1 MTPFPPPSGSPAA
14 SACRRSPATPG
25 RCSRCRSY
33 PSTSRRTCSQA
44 WGREEELRDVSLSPR
59 SKPRRARPE
68 GGTAA
73 RRSCRRGRPGPG
85 FVATPLRQAPSLW
98 TRRPPA
104 RGPRRRRRGAAWKR
118 RRQRGGGWPKGW
130 RSLKCLT
137 SLSPLLS
144 FSLRLAWKHSS
155 VSGAD
160 AGQRRYAY
168 LQPRSRRDRD
178 EVGRDLALSPAARA
192 LPRGWLRCPTR
203 PPPHPPPARKRA
215 PSWRAEAAASRARPM
230 RALAAG
236 GLRGQSCRVGRRR
249 PRRKRRGRG
258 RRRESAT
265 GASSSSR
272 SPIGGLLAT
281 AVFLG

>member
-1 MTPFPPPSGSPAA
+1 MRPTHVCGERLPPSHAKERAPPHSRTDSPSGSPAA

-33 PSTSRRTCSQA
+33 PRTSRRTCSQA
-44 WGREEELRDVSLSPR
+44 WGGEEELRDVSLSPR

-68 GGTAA
+68 EGTAA

-118 RRQRGGGWPKGW
+118 RRRRGGGWPKGW
-130 RSLKCLT
+130 RSLNCLT

-192 LPRGWLRCPTR
+192 LPRGWLR
-203 PPPHPPPARKRA
+203 
-215 PSWRAEAAASRARPM
+215 
-230 RALAAG
+230 
-236 GLRGQSCRVGRRR
+236 QSCRVGRRR

-272 SPIGGLLAT
+272 SPIGGLLAH